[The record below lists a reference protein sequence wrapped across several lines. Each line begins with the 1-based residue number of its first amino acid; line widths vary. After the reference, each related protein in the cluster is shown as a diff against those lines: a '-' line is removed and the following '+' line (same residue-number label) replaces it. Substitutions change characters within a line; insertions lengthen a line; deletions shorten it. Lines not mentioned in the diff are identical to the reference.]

1 MNWKRKSEGNW
12 GRLVMKCKL
21 EEIVD
26 VTMGQSPK
34 SEYYNTEKN
43 GILFYKETEHL
54 DLSILLLIRIQ
65 R

>member
-1 MNWKRKSEGNW
+1 
-12 GRLVMKCKL
+12 MKYRL

-43 GILFYKETEHL
+43 GYPFCKEIEHL
-54 DLSILLLIRIQ
+54 DLNILLLILTQ